1 MRVNAVTWGTTAFV
15 ICLFSLS
22 AGCKVS
28 VDLQTAPNPAFV
40 GRPEDFAVSVSN
52 QSNCP
57 VGDVQALVFPFIPTG
72 DDMKAFGDDSEKD
85 KLSSSIDAF
94 CSGQPVGDLD
104 GIGVNCTFISSD
116 VLCRIQGLPGVGP
129 GVQPAVEPDP
139 PISDTDVTCASGS
152 DSVACRIPG
161 AMLQAGV
168 SASSQTGDG
177 AYLSCN
183 HVYGPGPLGAVCSA
197 DTIGPG
203 MTAKGLFQLET
214 KQTGVFHNWA
224 VVLAEKAFGV
234 CSKGTSNPV
243 PPNTPCQA
251 TADCTGSL
259 DACLPGICVQGSS
272 SLIGYGCAQDTG
284 IGGCGTNGKCQMC
297 GGSTS
302 PEAILAT
309 IDCTTTRAFR
319 DAQAPMLS
327 KVGLLVAFL
336 VLSAGGFVTLRRR
349 ARRRSC

>member
-129 GVQPAVEPDP
+129 EVQPAVEPDP

-224 VVLAEKAFGV
+224 VVLADKANGV
-234 CSKGTSNPV
+234 CTQGTGT
-243 PPNTPCQA
+243 PNQPYTPCQHNSDCNSGSSCRSRIC
-251 TADCTGSL
+251 TAGTLKGYGCSLDSQCGTYGKCEGCTGS
-259 DACLPGICVQGSS
+259 ISE
-272 SLIGYGCAQDTG
+272 
-284 IGGCGTNGKCQMC
+284 
-297 GGSTS
+297 
-302 PEAILAT
+302 EAILAT